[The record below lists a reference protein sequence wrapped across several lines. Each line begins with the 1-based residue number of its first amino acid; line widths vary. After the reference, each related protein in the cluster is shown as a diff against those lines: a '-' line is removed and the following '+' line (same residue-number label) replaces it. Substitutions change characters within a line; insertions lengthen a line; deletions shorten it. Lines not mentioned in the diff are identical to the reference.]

1 MICLN
6 STCENHQKDLGLTKF
21 CPECGQKTA
30 SPEPQSLTCP
40 APGCSNQGKDLGRMK
55 FCSEC
60 GTTTVA
66 DVSAAQKSTAL
77 GFAPRASTEGVQ
89 LPPVQLPS
97 GYAAYQGGGAGSS
110 GSGRSIIAG
119 DQNITHST
127 VVHNQDQTKQVRQ
140 CAVSGRQAE
149 VTRGHVCPACG
160 LWVHEDYYDRTLM
173 RCDHCSTAQSK
184 RSSEQFKG
192 KVQQF
197 LTDGVITKE
206 ELSEL
211 RSMGGNLGLSL
222 PEQDTIISQL
232 KQEMLSNNS
241 AQRPMTL
248 IDQSRWK
255 AVLRAVENKVF
266 STDPVAGRVHLDS
279 LRALHK
285 SYPDDETIACLLVS
299 ILSGEMFDDPIKT
312 LPEIERVLNAP
323 CFAYDTPR
331 KYLTRAVFYRGGTLL
346 GQAKAQRSDGQGN
359 WADMLEQ
366 FGEALREAASA
377 LESMFPNS
385 EECHAL
391 QVAMMIDSY
400 LLSGDETIRED
411 VDLLLEGAA
420 SAAGDSD
427 VGLAI
432 KAAHA
437 NAIEGFG
444 WGDDREM
451 TIGKG
456 LAGEYFGDLFTLNL
470 LTLLKMMEGTDEEYG
485 DEEITS
491 IEKTEKLANQGDPEA
506 QFQLGKIFQDA
517 DGVEENLAEAEK
529 WYRLA
534 AEQGHAVAQCNLGE
548 IYYKGR
554 GIEPDYEEALRWLHL
569 AAEQGNPAAQYHLGY
584 IYDNLYSWDGEEDD
598 EVVAAQW
605 YRLAADQ
612 GYADAQFS
620 LGEMYNEGDGVDQD
634 DEKALEW
641 FHLAAEND
649 NLEAQKYLGEIYR
662 WGDGVEENLV
672 EAVKWYRLA
681 AEQGDEDAKRSLADL
696 ERNTSYDRA
705 KSNLTDSAKTGFVRQ
720 NATPPPLLASSR
732 NNELATIDVASIVYS
747 NAEVLQHEKI
757 FVSPSIPEK
766 KLLNAKSKM
775 KCRESNVIML
785 FDNTVFGSATDGA
798 LLTPNGLYAHN
809 MFEDEKFI
817 EWKKIHVVEGKSSA
831 LWINRKEFLQMNLL
845 SEEARLCFINLVTQI
860 SQLHQQLK

>member
-1 MICLN
+1 MICL
-6 STCENHQKDLGLTKF
+6 SPTCENYQKDLGLAKF
-21 CPECGQKTA
+21 CLECGQKAA
-30 SPEPQSLTCP
+30 SPELQSLTCP
-40 APGCSNQGKDLGRMK
+40 ALGCSNQGKDLGRMK

-66 DVSAAQKSTAL
+66 GVSAAQKSTAL
-77 GFAPRASTEGVQ
+77 GFAPRASTEGMQ

-97 GYAAYQGGGAGSS
+97 GYAAYQGGGAGSG

-173 RCDHCSTAQSK
+173 RCDDCSTAQAK
-184 RSSEQFKG
+184 RSTGQFKG

-232 KQEMLSNNS
+232 KQEMLSSNS

-266 STDPVAGRVHLDS
+266 NTDPVAGRVHLDS

-285 SYPDDETIACLLVS
+285 SYPDNEAIACLLVS
-299 ILSGEMFDDPIKT
+299 ILSGEMFDDPLKT
-312 LPEIERVLNAP
+312 LPEIERVLNAL
-323 CFAYDTPR
+323 CFAHDTPR
-331 KYLTRAVFYRGGTLL
+331 KYLTRAVFYRGSTLL
-346 GQAKAQRSDGQGN
+346 GQAKAPHSDGQGN

-366 FGEALREAASA
+366 YNEASREAASA

-400 LLSGDETIRED
+400 LVSGDESIRED
-411 VDLLLEGAA
+411 VNLLLEGAA

-451 TIGKG
+451 TIGQG
-456 LAGEYFGDLFTLNL
+456 LARGYFSDLFSLNL
-470 LTLLKMMEGTDEEYG
+470 PTLRKMIEGVDEKDSEFDDEDCDFEMEEEAKKTTRDIIKQALVDNLQIDELVVCNEYNRYVVDYLDQNG
-485 DEEITS
+485 QNSRREIVAESFDDASRRFTS
-491 IEKTEKLANQGDPEA
+491 IGLNPLQIIQEDSKILAAREALISQALTFVGNQIERQDLLLFCDESTSGWWNDKLHRAWMVTDDSIIA
-506 QFQLGKIFQDA
+506 VDDD
-517 DGVEENLAEAEK
+517 DGVESFNFENITKITDGCDRTDEGSLICPFCAEISWIDK
-529 WYRLA
+529 NICSDDVRKFLRSICPSIQD
-534 AEQGHAVAQCNLGE
+534 EQNSRDGNNTQDFSSMTADTKIVETEARKEIRVAVEYVIEHAGCNCATIYAVNKGTVQIMDCNINCSYPHKDSPEILYPEIINHPIVAQLESFEKYQHMTVNLNGMNQSE
-548 IYYKGR
+548 I
-554 GIEPDYEEALRWLHL
+554 
-569 AAEQGNPAAQYHLGY
+569 
-584 IYDNLYSWDGEEDD
+584 
-598 EVVAAQW
+598 V
-605 YRLAADQ
+605 
-612 GYADAQFS
+612 
-620 LGEMYNEGDGVDQD
+620 
-634 DEKALEW
+634 
-641 FHLAAEND
+641 
-649 NLEAQKYLGEIYR
+649 
-662 WGDGVEENLV
+662 
-672 EAVKWYRLA
+672 
-681 AEQGDEDAKRSLADL
+681 
-696 ERNTSYDRA
+696 
-705 KSNLTDSAKTGFVRQ
+705 
-720 NATPPPLLASSR
+720 
-732 NNELATIDVASIVYS
+732 
-747 NAEVLQHEKI
+747 
-757 FVSPSIPEK
+757 
-766 KLLNAKSKM
+766 
-775 KCRESNVIML
+775 
-785 FDNTVFGSATDGA
+785 
-798 LLTPNGLYAHN
+798 
-809 MFEDEKFI
+809 
-817 EWKKIHVVEGKSSA
+817 
-831 LWINRKEFLQMNLL
+831 LWIEQYFVKVL
-845 SEEARLCFINLVTQI
+845 SVDLTRSKI
-860 SQLHQQLK
+860 SHYTEDLS

>member
-173 RCDHCSTAQSK
+173 RCDHCSTAQAK
-184 RSSEQFKG
+184 RSTEQFKG

-222 PEQDTIISQL
+222 PEQ
-232 KQEMLSNNS
+232 
-241 AQRPMTL
+241 
-248 IDQSRWK
+248 
-255 AVLRAVENKVF
+255 
-266 STDPVAGRVHLDS
+266 
-279 LRALHK
+279 
-285 SYPDDETIACLLVS
+285 ETIACLLVS

-411 VDLLLEGAA
+411 VNLLLEGAA

-427 VGLAI
+427 VGIAI

-437 NAIEGFG
+437 NALEGLE

-456 LAGEYFGDLFTLNL
+456 LARGYFSDLFSLNL
-470 LTLLKMMEGTDEEYG
+470 LTLLKMMEGVDEEDSDFD
-485 DEEITS
+485 DEDNDFEMEEEFTKTTRDIIKQALEDNLQIDELVVCNQYNRYVVDYLDQNGRNSRREIVAKSLDDASRRFTS
-491 IEKTEKLANQGDPEA
+491 SGLNPLQIIQEDSKS
-506 QFQLGKIFQDA
+506 
-517 DGVEENLAEAEK
+517 V
-529 WYRLA
+529 A
-534 AEQGHAVAQCNLGE
+534 A
-548 IYYKGR
+548 R
-554 GIEPDYEEALRWLHL
+554 EALISQALTL
-569 AAEQGNPAAQYHLGY
+569 AGNQIERQDLLLFCDESTSGKWNDELNSAWMVTDDSIITVCVYFDDVVEFFNLENITKITNGNDNTNDGSLICPFLVEISWEDKNICSDDVRKFLRSICPSIQDNSNSRDGNNKQDLSRIEADTKTVETEARKEIRAAVESVIKNSGSHFASVFVENSDYWFQIMDGSINCSSPHKDSPEILYPELFNYPIIAELEDFAEDLYMTVNLNEMNQSEIVLWIEQYCAKVLLLDLTTMKITY
-584 IYDNLYSWDGEEDD
+584 YMEDD
-598 EVVAAQW
+598 
-605 YRLAADQ
+605 
-612 GYADAQFS
+612 S
-620 LGEMYNEGDGVDQD
+620 
-634 DEKALEW
+634 
-641 FHLAAEND
+641 
-649 NLEAQKYLGEIYR
+649 
-662 WGDGVEENLV
+662 
-672 EAVKWYRLA
+672 
-681 AEQGDEDAKRSLADL
+681 
-696 ERNTSYDRA
+696 
-705 KSNLTDSAKTGFVRQ
+705 
-720 NATPPPLLASSR
+720 
-732 NNELATIDVASIVYS
+732 
-747 NAEVLQHEKI
+747 
-757 FVSPSIPEK
+757 
-766 KLLNAKSKM
+766 
-775 KCRESNVIML
+775 
-785 FDNTVFGSATDGA
+785 
-798 LLTPNGLYAHN
+798 
-809 MFEDEKFI
+809 
-817 EWKKIHVVEGKSSA
+817 
-831 LWINRKEFLQMNLL
+831 
-845 SEEARLCFINLVTQI
+845 
-860 SQLHQQLK
+860 